1 MARSRPAVKV
11 AIVGGGIAGLTAA
24 LRLVEAGCEVTVYE
38 MGARVGGNLGGDLDP
53 QGNYHDVY
61 PHMFGEWYDNF
72 WRLAEELN
80 LSRERDFE
88 QRPTCAF
95 LKAGESPKLSLL
107 TNNGSAASSVANLT
121 SGIIP
126 VPDMFLAAY
135 SISIFCRRTSAGRVC
150 THEQTVNGF
159 LTSRP
164 YVTENML
171 KMHNMIITNIWA
183 VNSYLTSANAYQAFA
198 KYQFRRPTPQC
209 WVLKGDSYNKLI
221 LPLEKKL
228 KDLGC
233 EIKTNAIVRHVTVTG
248 GKVNRICVKDNEVI
262 KDVEVD
268 NLILAVPPGPARPAG
283 DVGGDRRATI
293 PGIVPRNE
301 GRFWRGSYRQRFAA
315 LIGASSCPQRADSG
329 IRRCFQAPA

>member
-24 LRLVEAGCEVTVYE
+24 LRLVKAGCDVTVYE
-38 MGARVGGNLGGDLDP
+38 MGATVGGNLGGDRDP

-72 WRLAEELN
+72 WRLAEELD

-95 LKAGESPKLSLL
+95 LKAGEFPNLNLL

-135 SISIFCRRTSAGRVC
+135 SVLDILSQNFSGKGLTN
-150 THEQTVNGF
+150 EQTVNGF

-171 KMHNMIITNIWA
+171 KMHDMIITNIWA

-233 EIKTNAIVRHVTVTG
+233 EIRTNAIVRHVTVKN
-248 GKVNRICVKDNEVI
+248 GKVNRICVKE
-262 KDVEVD
+262 
-268 NLILAVPPGPARPAG
+268 RCHQ
-283 DVGGDRRATI
+283 
-293 PGIVPRNE
+293 
-301 GRFWRGSYRQRFAA
+301 GR
-315 LIGASSCPQRADSG
+315 
-329 IRRCFQAPA
+329 